1 METNRNKVIEINLK
15 DLFLIVLKKIWVMV
29 LVGAL
34 LGCTLGISKFVQ
46 RVKTYDVLDISKKL
60 NSEETDVEYQLRAE
74 NVDRA
79 RVITEMVSGLNNRV
93 DSEKQY
99 ISDSILMKIDPN
111 TEYKTLIQVVINVD
125 SNKTGLEESIIK
137 AYYNDIM
144 NVKYLTEYAESIGTK
159 PEYIL
164 ELVSF
169 DYDRVENSV
178 ISTDKNTLSVFSLY
192 ISIVGPSK
200 DFCDDVSSII
210 KNELDRV
217 NEELISVLAP
227 HNFDLVENDQ
237 VIVDDSMRIRQLGH
251 IETIQA
257 LQNQIATY
265 YDLLKKVAS
274 DIGVSDIKVLI
285 EYFDSHSTVDL
296 EGIPVETSEKEES
309 NFRMLK
315 PAIKLALIGFCASF
329 VCVALLYVLKY
340 LLSRRILTQA
350 QFFCCFRQ
358 ISNIGV
364 LKPTGK
370 RSKFN
375 RRIDILSEDDTSLSD
390 EINRKLIVANY
401 KNITSSYNKILIT
414 GTGDVNSMREAFNA
428 LALSGDFKP
437 DIFSNPDVLA
447 SVCDYDAIVLLE
459 QRKYSLFK
467 NVDKE
472 ISLISNGSTPIVGAI
487 II

>member
-1 METNRNKVIEINLK
+1 M
-15 DLFLIVLKKIWVMV
+15 IVM
-29 LVGAL
+29 
-34 LGCTLGISKFVQ
+34 KFGGSSVA
-46 RVKTYDVLDISKKL
+46 
-60 NSEETDVEYQLRAE
+60 NAE
-74 NVDRA
+74 RIKHVA
-79 RVITEMVSGLNNRV
+79 
-93 DSEKQY
+93 
-99 ISDSILMKIDPN
+99 
-111 TEYKTLIQVVINVD
+111 
-125 SNKTGLEESIIK
+125 SIIK
-137 AYYNDIM
+137 AYQDKRPAVVLSAM
-144 NVKYLTEYAESIGTK
+144 GDTTDHLLEAADKAVEGVVDVAGVAKLHEDTAAE
-159 PEYIL
+159 
-164 ELVSF
+164 
-169 DYDRVENSV
+169 
-178 ISTDKNTLSVFSLY
+178 
-192 ISIVGPSK
+192 
-200 DFCDDVSSII
+200 
-210 KNELDRV
+210 
-217 NEELISVLAP
+217 
-227 HNFDLVENDQ
+227 
-237 VIVDDSMRIRQLGH
+237 LGIN

-358 ISNIGV
+358 IPNIGV

-459 QRKYSLFK
+459 QRNYSLFK